1 MQDYNSPEA
10 VAARKDQ
17 TDPIIMYLIV
27 RESLNM
33 SIGKT
38 AAQVGH
44 AVQMLQL
51 GYQKDLDILE
61 NTFDGDI
68 PDESS
73 SILQRVPIYK
83 KWLETSFRKIVLK
96 ADEKEF
102 AKILKEMPNNIV
114 LVTDA
119 GLTEL
124 APQTDT
130 VIGVFP
136 MYKSECPKLIKRLQ
150 VLK

>member
-1 MQDYNSPEA
+1 MDNNEQKDPQSLEA
-10 VAARKDQ
+10 IEARANQ
-17 TDPIIMYLIV
+17 EDPIAMYLIV
-27 RESLNM
+27 RETLEM

-51 GYQKDLDILE
+51 KYQEFNNQYELPMYLFDII
-61 NTFDGDI
+61 N
-68 PDESS
+68 
-73 SILQRVPIYK
+73 IYNE
-83 KWLETSFRKIVLK
+83 WLNTSFRKIVLK
-96 ADEKEF
+96 ADEKEWS
-102 AKILKEMPNNIV
+102 KLKGQLKDQIV
-114 LVTDA
+114 IVIDN

-124 APQTDT
+124 VPQTET

-136 MYKSECPKLIKRLQ
+136 MYKSKCPKIIKRLQ